1 MVDGI
6 QPQEGEA
13 DTGGRPTHAF
23 IAGVTLSDLTITQ
36 RGFVLAMRKVEEGA
50 TTATTH
56 VQVDEMIA
64 ETFPPESRFD
74 PDLNAIPTLY
84 RDLRAWLQAHGVVI
98 GVHPKRRILHHLAE
112 YLYDNE
118 EDKQMAH
125 DMARMVL
132 DKQRRMRQADPV
144 PVGEAVP
151 HRVAAIGADHE
162 APTLRSLT
170 QQLGST
176 YRHVSTKFSGADGEA
191 FHEYVASYQQAMRT
205 SGASHDQ
212 KLELMYHI
220 LHGEVKRYY
229 DEQIEG
235 QVATF
240 AEAVHLI
247 SEKSTRKS
255 RRYRRGTS
263 WLC

>member
-1 MVDGI
+1 
-6 QPQEGEA
+6 
-13 DTGGRPTHAF
+13 
-23 IAGVTLSDLTITQ
+23 
-36 RGFVLAMRKVEEGA
+36 
-50 TTATTH
+50 
-56 VQVDEMIA
+56 MIA
-64 ETFPPESRFD
+64 ETFPPESLFD
-74 PDLNAIPTLY
+74 PELNTIPTLY

-98 GVHPKRRILHHLAE
+98 GVRPKRRILHHLAE

-151 HRVAAIGADHE
+151 HRVVAIGADHE

-170 QQLGST
+170 QQLGSA
-176 YRHVSTKFSGADGEA
+176 YRHISKKFSGSDGEA
-191 FHEYVASYQQAMRT
+191 FHEYVTSYQQVMRT
-205 SGASHDQ
+205 SGASLYQ

-220 LHGEVKRYY
+220 LHGEAKRFYG
-229 DEQIEG
+229 EQVVG

-240 AEAVHLI
+240 A
-247 SEKSTRKS
+247 
-255 RRYRRGTS
+255 
-263 WLC
+263 